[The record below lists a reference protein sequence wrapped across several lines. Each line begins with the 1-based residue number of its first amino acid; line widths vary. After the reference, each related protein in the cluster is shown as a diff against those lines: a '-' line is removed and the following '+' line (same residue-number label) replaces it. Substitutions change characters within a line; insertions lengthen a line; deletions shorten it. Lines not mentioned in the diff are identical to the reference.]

1 MMVRRYGITTIASVL
16 AVVAMW
22 STTFAGNAAALQHFA
37 PGNLLFVRW
46 SLTVALFVIYA
57 VATRMRL
64 PEKRDVPL
72 IALAGLLGFGVYQ
85 LLLVVGQTGVS
96 ASMAGFLIN
105 MNPVFTM
112 LIAVMLGRD
121 RATAFTWI
129 GLAVCMGGLVLM
141 GAAKGS
147 FTGGPMSMVLIVLAA
162 LSFATYTVIS
172 KPLFARYTPMEV
184 STYSLVA
191 GCLPFL
197 AFARG
202 SVHAVAT
209 ATPMQLA
216 IVVFL
221 ALVPG
226 GIAYVLW
233 SRSIAVLP
241 PGVAS
246 RFLYLVPIAGVGV
259 SWAWLGEA
267 PHALT
272 IAGGLVTLAGIA
284 VAGVRS
290 VPALESWRPG
300 AVAVHVPAPH
310 LDVVPATVSATEA
323 A

>member
-1 MMVRRYGITTIASVL
+1 MVRRYGIGTVMSVL

-22 STTFAGNAAALQHFA
+22 STTFAGNAAALKHFT
-37 PGNLLFVRW
+37 PGNLLVVRW

-57 VATRMRL
+57 LVTRMRL
-64 PEKRDVPL
+64 PEKRDVPV
-72 IALAGLLGFGVYQ
+72 IVLAGLLGFGVYQ

-96 ASMAGFLIN
+96 ASMAGFLVN

-141 GAAKGS
+141 GTAKGS
-147 FTGGPMSMVLIVLAA
+147 FSGSPVSMLLIVVAA

-197 AFARG
+197 AFSRG

-209 ATPMQLA
+209 ATPGQLA
-216 IVVFL
+216 VVAFL

-241 PGVAS
+241 PGVAA
-246 RFLYLVPIAGVGV
+246 RFLYLVPVAGVGV
-259 SWAWLGEA
+259 SWLWLGEA

-272 IAGGLVTLAGIA
+272 IAGGLLTLAGIA
-284 VAGVRS
+284 VAGVRRLPVLEAWRIGILGRRVS
-290 VPALESWRPG
+290 TVHPEAVSAAVPAS
-300 AVAVHVPAPH
+300 
-310 LDVVPATVSATEA
+310 EA

>member
-1 MMVRRYGITTIASVL
+1 MVRRYGIGPIASVL
-16 AVVAMW
+16 AVVVMW
-22 STTFAGNAAALQHFA
+22 STTFAGNAAALKHFT

-46 SLTVALFVIYA
+46 SLTVLLFVIYA
-57 VATRMRL
+57 AATRMRL
-64 PEKRDVPL
+64 PEKRDVPAF
-72 IALAGLLGFGVYQ
+72 ALAGLLGFGVYQ
-85 LLLVVGQTGVS
+85 LLLVFGQTGVS
-96 ASMAGFLIN
+96 ASMAGFLVN

-112 LIAVMLGRD
+112 LIAVALGRD

-147 FTGGPMSMVLIVLAA
+147 FTGSPMSMVLIVLAA

-172 KPLFARYTPMEV
+172 KPLYARYTPMQV
-184 STYSLVA
+184 STYSIVA

-197 AFARG
+197 AFAPG
-202 SVHAVAT
+202 SLRAVAT
-209 ATPMQLA
+209 ATPAQLG
-216 IVVFL
+216 VVLFM

-241 PGVAS
+241 PGLVA
-246 RFLYLVPIAGVGV
+246 RLLYLVPVVGVAV
-259 SWAWLGEA
+259 SWAWIGEA

-272 IAGGLVTLAGIA
+272 IAGGLVTLAGVA

-290 VPALESWRPG
+290 VPVLEAWRPG
-300 AVAVHVPAPH
+300 AAAQHVAAAHGDMVPAP
-310 LDVVPATVSATEA
+310 VSATEA